1 MAGKK
6 SVPVRRHK
14 RSTPSD
20 PSYKGPGKKPGPK
33 AVPVVPHK
41 RTPPSK

>member
-6 SVPVRRHK
+6 SVPVRRHN

-20 PSYKGPGKKPGPK
+20 APYKPGKKPGPK
-33 AVPVVPHK
+33 TVRVVPHK
-41 RTPPSK
+41 RTPTSN